1 MACHSSCSARQLSA
15 ASQIACST
23 CELQTA
29 FRLQTGAYI
38 ERKFGHCNKVLVSA
52 WKCRDCG
59 SRMWSHV
66 TGKTPAGH

>member
-38 ERKFGHCNKVLVSA
+38 QGISGIAIRF
-52 WKCRDCG
+52 
-59 SRMWSHV
+59 
-66 TGKTPAGH
+66 